1 MATLCI
7 ISYSMKFQSYKRLK
21 ATEDMMKKSTPI
33 AIALCLIMFLTM
45 FIKTFMSKST
55 YVFYCDPSSPHQ
67 KGACEVNHELI
78 RRIVPKGKSFD
89 DCTQDDIF
97 LMMDHINSYKRKK
110 LNNRSPYDAFSFYY
124 GEEILEKLACKLVA
138 AENIILKPRLLKK

>member
-55 YVFYCDPSSPHQ
+55 YVFYCDPSSPH
-67 KGACEVNHELI
+67 
-78 RRIVPKGKSFD
+78 
-89 DCTQDDIF
+89 
-97 LMMDHINSYKRKK
+97 
-110 LNNRSPYDAFSFYY
+110 
-124 GEEILEKLACKLVA
+124 
-138 AENIILKPRLLKK
+138 